1 LLESNYREESW
12 PNRDHSNRTFRDIIA
27 LSTISTKL
35 LGATPARLAE
45 TLLAALH
52 NALSPRFSFV
62 QLRFRNSQAPVQLA
76 HVEGHPSG
84 NSLLSLFG
92 PKIVTW
98 AADHSPDEVL
108 LLPDPSGPSPLR
120 VCVYPLGPNAENGVL
135 AAGFAD
141 PHAPNEVQFTLL
153 TIAANQALVACKL
166 ANIQQQQSRF
176 YDTILSNT
184 PDLIYVF
191 DRDHRFTYANN
202 ALLTMWGRTW
212 DEAIGKNC
220 LELGYEPWHA
230 AMHDRE
236 IDQVIATKRP
246 IRGEVPF
253 SGTHGRRIYE
263 YIFVPVI
270 NASGDV
276 EAIAGT
282 TRDVTERKQQEQ
294 LLRFLVEL
302 NNATQA
308 LTDPDKIMAVTARL
322 LAENLGVD
330 RCAYAQVE
338 DQAVFVITG
347 DYTRG
352 VPSIV
357 GRWPVRAFGQD
368 CNSLMLANE
377 PYVVDNVD
385 IDPRITTQDLP
396 AYRATRIR
404 AVICV
409 PLHTGG
415 KFTAAMAVHQAT
427 PRHWTPQE
435 VELVQMVVRRCWESL
450 ERARSLHSLGQSEE
464 RLRFMAESMPQKIFT
479 AKPDGSVDY
488 YNPQFLGFTGYTLA
502 EVSGWAWT
510 RCLHPEDI
518 DETVR
523 CWKQALETH
532 ERFQIEL
539 RLRSRE
545 GHYRWH
551 LCRAQPMRDPDGKVL
566 LWVGSHTDIHDQ
578 KLAEEKLE
586 RIVAERTARLNETVH
601 DLEAFSYSV
610 AHDMR
615 APLRAMT
622 GFSKIV
628 LSEYAGQ
635 MVEQGKDYL
644 QRIADSASRLDLLIQ
659 DVLSYSK
666 IITADLPLES
676 VDLQTF
682 IPQIIDSYPNLETGQ
697 AEIRIEA
704 PLPRV
709 LANPAALTQVISNL
723 LGNAVKFVAPGVRPR
738 VVIRSK

>member
-1 LLESNYREESW
+1 M
-12 PNRDHSNRTFRDIIA
+12 
-27 LSTISTKL
+27 
-35 LGATPARLAE
+35 
-45 TLLAALH
+45 
-52 NALSPRFSFV
+52 
-62 QLRFRNSQAPVQLA
+62 
-76 HVEGHPSG
+76 
-84 NSLLSLFG
+84 
-92 PKIVTW
+92 
-98 AADHSPDEVL
+98 
-108 LLPDPSGPSPLR
+108 R

-396 AYRATRIR
+396 AYRAT
-404 AVICV
+404 
-409 PLHTGG
+409 
-415 KFTAAMAVHQAT
+415 
-427 PRHWTPQE
+427 
-435 VELVQMVVRRCWESL
+435 
-450 ERARSLHSLGQSEE
+450 
-464 RLRFMAESMPQKIFT
+464 
-479 AKPDGSVDY
+479 
-488 YNPQFLGFTGYTLA
+488 
-502 EVSGWAWT
+502 
-510 RCLHPEDI
+510 
-518 DETVR
+518 
-523 CWKQALETH
+523 
-532 ERFQIEL
+532 
-539 RLRSRE
+539 
-545 GHYRWH
+545 
-551 LCRAQPMRDPDGKVL
+551 
-566 LWVGSHTDIHDQ
+566 
-578 KLAEEKLE
+578 
-586 RIVAERTARLNETVH
+586 
-601 DLEAFSYSV
+601 
-610 AHDMR
+610 
-615 APLRAMT
+615 
-622 GFSKIV
+622 
-628 LSEYAGQ
+628 
-635 MVEQGKDYL
+635 
-644 QRIADSASRLDLLIQ
+644 
-659 DVLSYSK
+659 
-666 IITADLPLES
+666 ES
-676 VDLQTF
+676 VQ
-682 IPQIIDSYPNLETGQ
+682 
-697 AEIRIEA
+697 
-704 PLPRV
+704 
-709 LANPAALTQVISNL
+709 
-723 LGNAVKFVAPGVRPR
+723 
-738 VVIRSK
+738 